1 MAGRMN
7 TCEIHCLS
15 SESADVLV
23 ISCQLIHLFCT
34 KDDQIPSA
42 AHAQGGRGW
51 RRETIAYGNDEEE
64 EQENYENEEAEEPV
78 DYGKEGDG
86 KKKKEE
92 QKEYEKKENG

>member
-7 TCEIHCLS
+7 TCEIHCLP

-51 RRETIAYGNDEEE
+51 RRETIAYGNEEE
-64 EQENYENEEAEEPV
+64 EEPV

-92 QKEYEKKENG
+92 QKEYEKKESG

>member
-51 RRETIAYGNDEEE
+51 RRETIAYGNEEE
-64 EQENYENEEAEEPV
+64 EEPV

-92 QKEYEKKENG
+92 QKEYEKKESG